1 MVSKDADENEFRQYW
16 TDPLRSK
23 EQTEKYVQYELD
35 FQKNSNHYS
44 INPITLEDLSFLR
57 VDQRTNELYWAG
69 KKVEVKKRLSLTK
82 VEKIV
87 AALVSIAIIV
97 GGLYF
102 PFKDI
107 VTMLVFK

>member
-1 MVSKDADENEFRQYW
+1 MIKTTGMGDLDKFSIDESDN
-16 TDPLRSK
+16 T
-23 EQTEKYVQYELD
+23 
-35 FQKNSNHYS
+35 
-44 INPITLEDLSFLR
+44 
-57 VDQRTNELYWAG
+57 LYWDG

-107 VTMLVFK
+107 VTMLVF